1 MTTVT
6 SSRVRTRTHAPA
18 PSGVRTATRR
28 QSVALLGQLAAGA
41 GNLVVSVLLAR
52 VLLPGEYAELTAFLA
67 GYVLLHTVA
76 SSVTAATAL
85 DPDLHGRLRDR
96 AAMAGMAV
104 TVAGVLATPLLSDAL
119 GLSPVLVLLLA
130 WSAPSATLLA
140 LARGRLYG
148 LGRAGGTAA
157 ALVTEPLVRGAV
169 GLALA
174 PVIGPA
180 GAAAGVVAAGYLS
193 LLVALLAGRG
203 GDAATVRRVH
213 GRTSVAVT
221 IAFLLVAVMAA
232 QDVVVANRLLA
243 GDEAGFVAAVA
254 TIGGAAY
261 FATATIPMVLMPSG
275 GDESSRGSLAVA
287 LGAATAVSLALVAAV
302 ALVPASLFAQVLGER
317 YAEVGPY
324 ATGYVGAMA
333 ALGVAKVLAARLCMT
348 GRSPVAAVL
357 AGVAV
362 VVQLALLLRVDD
374 VADVVRAT
382 AAASALFLLSCAA
395 ATLLVPARTPVVSRT
410 VPAAVTPRAPVTDA
424 PAEPRTGGDA
434 PAAHRHPR
442 LSWGSLLRDGWPLL
456 VALVVGTALRL
467 MVTRSIW
474 LDEAISIRQ
483 VQQPLGTMLVDL
495 RENDVHPPGFNL
507 LLWAV
512 VQATGSTSELVVR
525 LPSLTA
531 GIALIAVFWAM
542 GRDLWD
548 RRTGIVAALVVAVAP
563 VAVWYAQEARM
574 YSLWMLATTV
584 ALWMQ
589 VRILRDARDG
599 GRGRGRDWTVFV
611 LSSTA
616 LVYLQ
621 WFAVLPVLVQHVLFL
636 GCLFRADLRR
646 IAPRWIVSVLAS
658 LALFAPLV
666 PFLLAQAR
674 SVMSASSTTP
684 GQTGVGASEVVGD
697 SPDVYAVLANT
708 IWSLWGYHA
717 DELMVQASALWPVL
731 LLLCLAALGRGRSI
745 PVGVLVAAAVVPV
758 VVLFGIGFERRQLFE
773 LRYFTSTVPVLLL
786 LVSRLVA
793 TWARGPVSRLV
804 LPGVVVV
811 SLLAGLADQQVN
823 QSNPRTYDFRGAVSW
838 VERTAEPGDLMLYA
852 PAFLEDELA
861 YYSAG
866 IRAESTAS
874 LQPGT
879 PGLGLPRTL
888 GPDDSIFVFASFLD
902 EQGTS
907 GQVGQTLAQLEQQGW
922 SRADTHKVANVT
934 VWQLTHDKEV
944 AQ

>member
-1 MTTVT
+1 MTAVT
-6 SSRVRTRTHAPA
+6 ESRVRARAHAPA

-96 AAMAGMAV
+96 AAMAGLAV

-174 PVIGPA
+174 PVLGPV

-193 LLVALLAGRG
+193 LVVALLAGRG
-203 GDAATVRRVH
+203 ADAATVRTGH
-213 GRTSVAVT
+213 ARTSAAVT
-221 IAFLLVAVMAA
+221 TAFLLVAVMAA
-232 QDVVVANRLLA
+232 QDVIVANRLLA
-243 GDEAGFVAAVA
+243 GDAAGFVAAVA

-275 GDESSRGSLAVA
+275 GDASSRGSLLVA
-287 LGAATAVSLALVAAV
+287 LGAATAVSLTLVAVV
-302 ALVPASLFAQVLGER
+302 ALVPASLYAQVLGER
-317 YAEVGPY
+317 YAQVGPY
-324 ATGYVGAMA
+324 ATGYVAAMA

-348 GRSPVAAVL
+348 GRSPVAA
-357 AGVAV
+357 GVAGLAV
-362 VVQLALLLRVDD
+362 VAQLALLLQAGD

-382 AAASALFLLSCAA
+382 AVASVLFLVTCAA
-395 ATLLVPARTPVVSRT
+395 ATVLVPARTPVVARSAT
-410 VPAAVTPRAPVTDA
+410 DVAPSQPVTESVDE
-424 PAEPRTGGDA
+424 PAQASPSAHRRSPRTLGD
-434 PAAHRHPR
+434 R
-442 LSWGSLLRDGWPLL
+442 LRDGWPLL
-456 VALVVGTALRL
+456 VALAVGTVLRL

-507 LLWAV
+507 ILWAV
-512 VQATGSTSELVVR
+512 VQLTGSTSELVVR

-531 GIALIAVFWAM
+531 GVALIAVFWAM

-548 RRTGIVAALVVAVAP
+548 RRTGVVAALVVAVAP

-589 VRILRDARDG
+589 VRILRDVRDG
-599 GRGRGRDWTVFV
+599 GRGRWRDWTIFV

-621 WFAVLPVLVQHVLFL
+621 WFAVLPVLVQHALFL
-636 GCLFRADLRR
+636 ACLFRADLRR
-646 IAPRWIVSVLAS
+646 LAPRWIVSGLVS

-674 SVMSASSTTP
+674 SVLSASSTTP
-684 GQTGVGASEVVGD
+684 GQTGVGASEVVSD

-731 LLLCLAALGRGRSI
+731 LLLCLAALGRGRSV

-804 LPGVVVV
+804 LPGVVVA

-888 GPDDSIFVFASFLD
+888 GDDDSIFVFASFLD

-922 SRADTHKVANVT
+922 TRADTHKVANVT